1 MLRAQEA
8 RAVEEASATAAR
20 AAVTARENYE
30 KDAELSATKEA
41 LNTTQAELAAAQAE
55 LSGTQ
60 GDLAAARF
68 TLNSSGAEAQQELN
82 SMRFDLQAARTELNV
97 TRAHLGTV
105 RSAAAFHLF
114 FSFLKNIHRAP
125 ERALQRDPEK
135 YRNMKIRLSS
145 GYIWI
150 KRND

>member
-30 KDAELSATKEA
+30 KEAELGAAKAA
-41 LNTTQAELAAAQAE
+41 LNATQAELAAAEAK

-68 TLNSSGAEAQQELN
+68 TLNASGAAAQQELS
-82 SMRFDLQAARTELNV
+82 SMRQDLQAARTELNL
-97 TRAHLGTV
+97 TRAYLGTV
-105 RSAAAFHLF
+105 RSAAAFHPF
-114 FSFLKNIHRAP
+114 FSSLLK
-125 ERALQRDPEK
+125 
-135 YRNMKIRLSS
+135 
-145 GYIWI
+145 
-150 KRND
+150 